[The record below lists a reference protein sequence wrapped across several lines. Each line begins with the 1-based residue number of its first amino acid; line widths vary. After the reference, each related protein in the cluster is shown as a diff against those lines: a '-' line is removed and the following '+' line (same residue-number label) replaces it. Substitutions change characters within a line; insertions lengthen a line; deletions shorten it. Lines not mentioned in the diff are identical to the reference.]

1 MQTVS
6 QLNTQENAS
15 GRVAQRRE
23 RMRRSLIEAAEKLS
37 AERGLESVSIDDI
50 VALADVAKG
59 TFYNHFADKEE
70 LGQVIASETRA
81 RMEEEIGSLNRD
93 IKDPAMRMARAVT
106 ITLRFALAY
115 RHKVPTMMRLIA
127 SSTDLRHP
135 LNIGLLND
143 IRLGR
148 STGRFV
154 TPSDASSVAFV
165 VGVAMAIMSQMHHTR
180 STAEICTFMRE
191 MGQMLLSGLGM
202 DQTEASAI
210 AAQAVSD
217 IFGGT

>member
-1 MQTVS
+1 MQTVA
-6 QLNTQENAS
+6 QLNTQES
-15 GRVAQRRE
+15 STGRVAQRRE

-37 AERGLESVSIDDI
+37 VERGLDSVSIDDI

-59 TFYNHFADKEE
+59 TFYNHFADKDE
-70 LGQVIASETRA
+70 LGRVIASETRA
-81 RMEEEIGSLNRD
+81 RMEEEIGSLNRE
-93 IKDPAMRMARAVT
+93 IKDPAMRMARGVA
-106 ITLRFALAY
+106 ITLRFALAH
-115 RHKVPTMMRLIA
+115 RHKVPTMMRLVA

-148 STGRFV
+148 ATGRFV

-165 VGVAMAIMSQMHHTR
+165 VGVAMAIMSQMSQAR
-180 STAEICTFMRE
+180 SPSEIRIFMRE

-202 DQTEASAI
+202 DHAEASAI

-217 IFGGT
+217 IFGDK